1 MHVRL
6 LEAQRKRTY
15 YSVFSSSMPLSVAD
29 STTSVDDGTDAH
41 FNAHSCPMPD
51 SHTIK
56 KQRPTNIISPEL
68 ASALDRTNVS
78 DRNATYL
85 LAATGQNLEDFVTE
99 NTLKFFEI
107 LELPSKILTETEIE
121 QWEENEHFQKAKQC
135 AQSIRVVNDVAERDV
150 KLIQDFNSSITRNE
164 EQKQYRLYLS
174 TELSFLRQRRVC
186 YFRDFNNLNISI
198 KSLTRNLLSK
208 GFIICISFQLVKTI
222 IWFTLLQ
229 YPTDLFVAKSI
240 LINLRSVSLCHYKK
254 LC

>member
-1 MHVRL
+1 
-6 LEAQRKRTY
+6 
-15 YSVFSSSMPLSVAD
+15 MPLSNAV
-29 STTSVDDGTDAH
+29 SNTSDDNGTDAD

-107 LELPSKILTETEIE
+107 LELPSKFLTETDIE
-121 QWEENEHFQKAKQC
+121 QWKENEHFQKAKQC
-135 AQSIRVVNDVAERDV
+135 AQSLIVVNDVVERGV
-150 KLIQDFNSSITRNE
+150 KLIQDFNSSRNE

-198 KSLTRNLLSK
+198 KPLPRNLLSK
-208 GFIICISFQLVKTI
+208 GFILCINFQLLKI
-222 IWFTLLQ
+222 IICVTTLV
-229 YPTDLFVAKSI
+229 PDGRLF
-240 LINLRSVSLCHYKK
+240 NCPFP
-254 LC
+254 